1 MVDKKDGLKAREMVM
16 RKGHR
21 PDDCSA
27 DWMAEKLVD
36 QSDQLLVTY
45 LVVLLVVKRGQ
56 PLVGWMELMT
66 AVQRE

>member
-1 MVDKKDGLKAREMVM
+1 MMTVDQREDV
-16 RKGHR
+16 KGEKEVVEM
-21 PDDCSA
+21 A